1 MENHHAPKSNVMCPS
16 ERGPPTVTGLFS
28 SKATKRSA
36 AQKSKKMIDEGQ
48 GEELEKMMKIY
59 VPMQRFDR
67 PEEIANAVLWICGS
81 ASSYE
86 VGFSETSSAGS

>member
-1 MENHHAPKSNVMCPS
+1 MIQTLM
-16 ERGPPTVTGLFS
+16 
-28 SKATKRSA
+28 
-36 AQKSKKMIDEGQ
+36 SKKMIDEGQ

-59 VPMQRFDR
+59 VPMQRFGR

-81 ASSYE
+81 AASYE